1 MKLTIPQPI
10 LADLLARGGAVA
22 PKSGS
27 TIMSNLRLVTRNDS
41 LFVASTDGDRFSE
54 ACAPA
59 SIEAQGATT
68 VNAVALAA
76 LISRY
81 PKDGVVSFEVE
92 TPILLRVKC
101 GRSRVGFGIM
111 AVSSFPE
118 WGAINAEASY
128 PVSGPALAQAFARL
142 KPLFG
147 SPGRPSEGAFIEAE
161 DGVLNIAAF
170 NGNALAWARIEC
182 PAAGPVMGVPAGVC
196 DAFARVFGSEETVTV
211 HAGENRIGFE
221 AGGMRLESK
230 LIVNPAN
237 PYKLM
242 TSVREM
248 DRVISFGRADMLD
261 AVDRAVLA
269 TEEGQY
275 SALAVIP
282 RDDGLELR
290 ARNSKGGEVL
300 EGVDAECAADFT
312 AFGVNPPYLRC
323 ILGGFTAD
331 RVTIEQAA
339 GATRYLVYADND
351 ETYRACFAPVWI
363 DPALAA

>member
-1 MKLTIPQPI
+1 MKLTIPQPV
-10 LADLLARGGAVA
+10 LAELLARGGAVA
-22 PKSGS
+22 PKSGH
-27 TIMSNLRLVTRNDS
+27 TVLCNLRLVTRNDS
-41 LFVASTDGDRFSE
+41 LFVASTDGDRFAE
-54 ACAPA
+54 ASAPA
-59 SIEAQGATT
+59 DIAVQGGTT

-81 PKDGVVSFEVE
+81 PKDGVVSIEIE

-101 GRSRVGFGIM
+101 GRSRVGFGILPIS
-111 AVSSFPE
+111 AFPD

-128 PVSGPALAQAFARL
+128 QVPGPAMAQAFARL
-142 KPLFG
+142 KPLYG
-147 SPGRPSEGAFIEAE
+147 APGRPSEGAFLEAE

-182 PAAGPVMGVPAGVC
+182 PAAGPAMGVPAGVC
-196 DAFARVFGSEETVTV
+196 DAFSRVFGSEESVTL

-242 TSVREM
+242 TSVRELN
-248 DRVISFGRADMLD
+248 RVISFARADMLD

-300 EGVDAECAADFT
+300 EGLDADCSAEFA
-312 AFGVNPPYLRC
+312 AFGVNPPYLRS